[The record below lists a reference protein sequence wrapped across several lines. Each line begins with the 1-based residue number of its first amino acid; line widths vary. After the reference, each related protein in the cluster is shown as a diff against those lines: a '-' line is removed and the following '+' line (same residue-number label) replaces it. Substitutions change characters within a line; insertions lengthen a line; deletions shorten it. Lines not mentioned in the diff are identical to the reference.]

1 MMNFT
6 RRDAVAAGL
15 ALAATGCTSLQRD
28 PAGPAGN
35 SPNSLQGLAKAR
47 GLAFGSCLGGGRR
60 STSFHDPAV
69 RALMIAQCGMLVP
82 ENELKWVAL
91 RPDAKSFDFA
101 RADAL
106 IAFGEAHGMKIRGH
120 TLLWH
125 NMQWFPE
132 WLKTYD
138 FGPHPAAEAER
149 LLRDHITTVCTH
161 YGERIF
167 AYDVVN
173 ETIDANTGE
182 MRDTVFTQHLGDR
195 VIDIAFDAAKQ
206 AAPHARLVYN
216 DYMSWGPGNAAHR
229 AGVLKL
235 LARLKKD
242 NVPVDTLGVQSHI
255 GPGASDSTPQYG
267 AAEDKD
273 WRGFLDAA
281 TAMGLDLAITEFDV
295 GDQTLPADTGLRD
308 KMVANLARPYLDAML
323 SYPQLRT
330 VMAWGL
336 VDKYSWLRQRWPR
349 ADGLPKRPSP
359 YDDNYQ
365 PKLLREA
372 IADAFRAA
380 PARAVLT

>member
-1 MMNFT
+1 MTCLT
-6 RRDAVAAGL
+6 RRETLAAGV
-15 ALAATGCTSLQRD
+15 ALAAAACTSLPQD
-28 PAGPAGN
+28 PAGPAGAA
-35 SPNSLQGLAKAR
+35 PDSLNGLAKTK
-47 GLAFGSCLGGGRR
+47 GLAFGSCLGGGKD
-60 STSFHDPAV
+60 SYSFRDPQV
-69 RALMIAQCGMLVP
+69 RALMIEQCGMLVP

-91 RPDAKSFDFA
+91 RPDAKSFDFT
-101 RADAL
+101 RADVL
-106 IAFGEAHGMKIRGH
+106 IAFGETHGMKIRGH

-138 FGPHPAAEAER
+138 FGPRPAAEAER
-149 LLRDHITTVCTH
+149 LLREHITTVCTR
-161 YGERIF
+161 YGTRIF
-167 AYDVVN
+167 SYDVVN
-173 ETIDANTGE
+173 ETIDAKTGE
-182 MRDTVFTQHLGDR
+182 MRDTVFTRHLGDK

-206 AAPHARLVYN
+206 AAPHAKLVYN
-216 DYMSWGPGNAAHR
+216 DYMSWGPGNAVHR

-235 LARLKKD
+235 LARLRKN

-273 WRGFLDAA
+273 WRAFLDEA

-295 GDQTLPADTGLRD
+295 GDQVLPADVAVRD
-308 KMVANLARPYLDAML
+308 KMVADMARSYLDAMF

-336 VDKYSWLRQRWPR
+336 VDKYSWLRNRWPR

-359 YDDNYQ
+359 YDDDYQ
-365 PKLLREA
+365 PKPLREA
-372 IADAFRAA
+372 IAESFRAA
-380 PARAVLT
+380 PARASI